1 MFTLPRNPATIVTV
15 EDNALVRSALTNSLR
30 AAGFLV
36 HEAASARELKCVTRE
51 KPDLIVLNVQL
62 PDGNGVDVCRS
73 IKADRDTAS
82 SLVLLISGES
92 LQSSDRIRGLETG
105 ADGFL
110 AKPVTPDEVVAHVKA
125 MLRFRHNE
133 KQYHLLTESIPHFVW
148 MTRADGQAEYANSRW
163 FEYTG
168 LPSSE
173 SHGLGWLQQIHPSDR
188 TKARKTWE
196 NAVATGLPY
205 EVEYRLR
212 RADGNYRSHLAKGL
226 PIRDE
231 RGQIVK
237 WIGTCTDIHAQKTA
251 EAELRL
257 RDRAL
262 QAVSEG
268 ILITDPCQIDNP
280 IIYASP
286 GFEKLTGYSTEE
298 SIGRNCRFLQGRD
311 TSPEAIAEL
320 REAIRSARPAN
331 VELLNYRKDGTP
343 IWISLSIS
351 PIRNEEG
358 EVTHFVGVQSDIT
371 ERRLMEQQLRQSQKM
386 EAVGRLA
393 GGIAHDFNNLLTV
406 INGYGEMLLNRL
418 GVNDPVRESVSEMN
432 KAGER
437 AAALTRQ
444 LLAFSRKQVLAPS
457 ILDLN
462 SVVIDLEKMLRR
474 VIGED
479 IRLATDLQSPLDAVK
494 VDRGQMEQVLLN
506 LAVNARD
513 AMPRGG
519 QLSLKTRNVELDDA
533 YARDHPYTQPGAYV
547 ALVVSDTGHGMTSEV
562 KARIFEPFFTTKGPG
577 MGTGLGLATVYG
589 IVKQSG
595 GYIEVFS
602 EPGSGATFEIYLPR
616 AARAIRSSKSQSGA
630 MRSPPQGSETILL
643 VEDDDAVRSL
653 SRLILR
659 QSGYTVLEARTA
671 QEARDA
677 ACRRADS
684 TAGDGRG
691 HAGTRRPRVDR
702 APFGRPS
709 GDAGTLRIRLH
720 RRRRRSPR
728 HFRRGGQFPT
738 KAFHA
743 FGSGEQGARDSGLG
757 ARELI
762 SSGRKDRSCRASW
775 AGQPAFFRASS
786 TFNSTFSALKCLS
799 FGDWETDKRRWLSS
813 SLVPTRASIR
823 TC

>member
-1 MFTLPRNPATIVTV
+1 MFTLPRNPATIVNV
-15 EDNALVRSALTNSLR
+15 EENALVRSTLTNSLR
-30 AAGFLV
+30 EAGFLV
-36 HEAASARELKCVTRE
+36 HEAASAHELQRFTRE
-51 KPDLIVLNVQL
+51 KPDLIVLGVHL
-62 PDGNGVDVCRS
+62 PDGNGVDLCRS
-73 IKADRDTAS
+73 IKEDPDTAS
-82 SLVLLISGES
+82 SLILLIADDSSQSG
-92 LQSSDRIRGLETG
+92 DRIRGLEIG

-110 AKPVTPDEVVAHVKA
+110 AKPVNADEVVAHVKA

-133 KQYHLLTESIPHFVW
+133 EHYHLLTESIPHFVW
-148 MTRADGQAEYANSRW
+148 MARADGQAEYANSRW
-163 FEYTG
+163 YEYTG

-173 SHGLGWLQQIHPSDR
+173 SHGLSWLQQIHPSDR
-188 TKARKTWE
+188 LKARKTWE
-196 NAVATGLPY
+196 NAVATGFPY
-205 EVEYRLR
+205 TVEYRLR
-212 RADGNYRSHLAKGL
+212 RADGSYRWHLAQGL
-226 PIRDE
+226 PFRDE

-268 ILITDPCQIDNP
+268 ILITDPRQIDNP
-280 IIYASP
+280 IIFASP
-286 GFEKLTGYSTEE
+286 GFERLSGYTVGEA
-298 SIGRNCRFLQGRD
+298 IGHNCRFLQGKD
-311 TSPEAIAEL
+311 TSPDTLAQL
-320 REAIRSARPAN
+320 REGIRSARPTT

-343 IWISLSIS
+343 IWMSLSVS

-358 EVTHFVGVQSDIT
+358 EVTHFVGVQSDVT
-371 ERRLMEQQLRQSQKM
+371 ERRQMEQQLRQAQKM
-386 EAVGRLA
+386 EAVGQLA

-418 GVNDPVRESVSEMN
+418 KVDDPLRESVSEMT

-494 VDRGQMEQVLLN
+494 VDRGQVEQVLLN

-519 QLSLKTRNVELDDA
+519 QLTLRTRNVELDEG
-533 YARDHPYTQPGAYV
+533 YARDHPYTHPGAYV
-547 ALVVSDTGHGMTSEV
+547 ALVASDTGHGMTPEV

-577 MGTGLGLATVYG
+577 VGTGLGLATVYG

-602 EPGSGATFEIYLPR
+602 EPGAGATFEIYLPR
-616 AARAIRSSKSQSGA
+616 AERAVRSSKSHPGEA
-630 MRSPPQGSETILL
+630 RPAPRGSETILL
-643 VEDDDAVRSL
+643 VEDDDAVRAL

-677 ACRRADS
+677 AFRRAEPIQLLVTDVVMPEL
-684 TAGDGRG
+684 GGRELTERLLIV
-691 HAGTRRPRVDR
+691 HPEMRVL
-702 APFGRPS
+702 FVS
-709 GDAGTLRIRLH
+709 GYTDDAIV
-720 RRRRRSPR
+720 
-728 HFRRGGQFPT
+728 RRGVSEEEVNFLQKPFTPLALAS
-738 KAFHA
+738 KVR
-743 FGSGEQGARDSGLG
+743 EILDSMP
-757 ARELI
+757 
-762 SSGRKDRSCRASW
+762 AS
-775 AGQPAFFRASS
+775 
-786 TFNSTFSALKCLS
+786 
-799 FGDWETDKRRWLSS
+799 
-813 SLVPTRASIR
+813 
-823 TC
+823 